1 MSKLVRTPTRA
12 EGGITPEEKS
22 KMDAIAKK
30 WIAKAFCT
38 GDTDKEKLT
47 QAIKDLYKVSGLK
60 EPRVVIVPS
69 PFVMACAYGLAA
81 GWWYLRNKGIGNSFF
96 GATRDATLA
105 ATYDATLAATRD
117 ATLAATRDA
126 THDATRGA
134 TYDATDAATYGAT
147 YGATYDATDAAT
159 RAATRDATLAATYDA
174 TLAATRDATH
184 GATLDA
190 TLDATR
196 DATYGA
202 TRDATHGATLDAT
215 YIATDG
221 ATDAAT
227 LEATRDATLDATRD
241 ATYGATYGASIK
253 KHWLKTLAKKFGGK
267 NYTLLLSCINRWG
280 NVYQCG
286 NMWAAWQ
293 SYADGCH
300 NVLGLTGLKCW
311 KAHEPYR
318 QAALYGGYRVMHPE
332 FCIVSEFPE
341 ALHIDD
347 QNRAHNDSGPSHRW
361 KDGFEIYHIHG
372 IKFYR
377 RIVMHPETITID
389 EIKSQTNQE
398 IRRILVER
406 FGVDKYLSEIGAK
419 VIDADMRGIEGAGAR
434 CLMEDDQKQKWFVGT
449 DGSTDRVYYMN
460 VPNTVSTCKQA
471 HEVLAGF
478 SESKIQMEG

>member
-38 GDTDKEKLT
+38 GDTEKEKLT

-81 GWWYLRNKGIGNSFF
+81 GWWYLRNKGIGNSFC

-105 ATYDATLAATRD
+105 ATYDATHAATRD

-126 THDATRGA
+126 TYIATDG
-134 TYDATDAATYGAT
+134 ATDAAT
-147 YGATYDATDAAT
+147 
-159 RAATRDATLAATYDA
+159 LE
-174 TLAATRDATH
+174 ATH

-227 LEATRDATLDATRD
+227 LEATRDAT
-241 ATYGATYGASIK
+241 
-253 KHWLKTLAKKFGGK
+253 
-267 NYTLLLSCINRWG
+267 
-280 NVYQCG
+280 
-286 NMWAAWQ
+286 
-293 SYADGCH
+293 
-300 NVLGLTGLKCW
+300 
-311 KAHEPYR
+311 
-318 QAALYGGYRVMHPE
+318 
-332 FCIVSEFPE
+332 
-341 ALHIDD
+341 
-347 QNRAHNDSGPSHRW
+347 
-361 KDGFEIYHIHG
+361 
-372 IKFYR
+372 
-377 RIVMHPETITID
+377 
-389 EIKSQTNQE
+389 
-398 IRRILVER
+398 
-406 FGVDKYLSEIGAK
+406 
-419 VIDADMRGIEGAGAR
+419 
-434 CLMEDDQKQKWFVGT
+434 
-449 DGSTDRVYYMN
+449 
-460 VPNTVSTCKQA
+460 
-471 HEVLAGF
+471 
-478 SESKIQMEG
+478 